1 MKEQFSCQETKSLW
15 GRRLLQSV
23 PITLSLFVAIGST
36 AELMAANVVESAV
49 SQQVAQFSGS
59 VVDVNG
65 EPLIGVNVLEK
76 GTTNGT
82 ITDFDGK
89 FTLNLSSP
97 NAVLVFSYIGYV
109 TQEISA
115 KNQNELKVVLKE
127 DAEKLDEVVVIGY
140 GAVRKADVA
149 GAVAVLDNK
158 SFKDQ
163 PITQVSDALQGRV
176 SGVQVENSGVPGG
189 SVKIRVRGSGS
200 INKSNDPLYVVDGI
214 VRESGLD
221 GINPEDIQSMQ
232 VLKDAS
238 STAIYGSRGSN
249 GVVLV
254 TTKTGKAGASQITL
268 DASFG
273 VANVYKR
280 YDLLNTR
287 EYAQALVDAGKKSKD
302 EMSAYL
308 DGSNPGID

>member
-1 MKEQFSCQETKSLW
+1 M
-15 GRRLLQSV
+15 
-23 PITLSLFVAIGST
+23 
-36 AELMAANVVESAV
+36 
-49 SQQVAQFSGS
+49 
-59 VVDVNG
+59 
-65 EPLIGVNVLEK
+65 LEK

-97 NAVLVFSYIGYV
+97 DAVLVFSYIGYV

-238 STAIYGSRGSN
+238 STPYTVR
-249 GVVLV
+249 VVPTVWYWLLQRPV
-254 TTKTGKAGASQITL
+254 KRELHRLLWTL
-268 DASFG
+268 RLEWLMCIS
-273 VANVYKR
+273 VM
-280 YDLLNTR
+280 TC
-287 EYAQALVDAGKKSKD
+287 
-302 EMSAYL
+302 
-308 DGSNPGID
+308 